1 MKMMQKKFLAA
12 AAVLGMMGPAAKA
25 ATTIP
30 GGGTAIAADSFNNL
44 AVTVLGYAQGPLGIA
59 LAIVALLIGV
69 GAGLMKSTA
78 MPALVGVGVAVML
91 TFGPQVIV
99 EMLTDTTTSSALI

>member
-1 MKMMQKKFLAA
+1 
-12 AAVLGMMGPAAKA
+12 
-25 ATTIP
+25 
-30 GGGTAIAADSFNNL
+30 
-44 AVTVLGYAQGPLGIA
+44 
-59 LAIVALLIGV
+59 
-69 GAGLMKSTA
+69 